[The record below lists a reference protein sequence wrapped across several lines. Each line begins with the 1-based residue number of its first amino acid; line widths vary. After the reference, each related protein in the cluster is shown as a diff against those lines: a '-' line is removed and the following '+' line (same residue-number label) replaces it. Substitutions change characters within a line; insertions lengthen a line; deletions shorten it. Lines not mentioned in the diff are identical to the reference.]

1 MSVSINYILEHQDQE
16 YYNCFTI
23 WRMPFLEK
31 RHYIDFLQPNLD
43 NIHFVGI
50 RKVRVKSC
58 YTYVR
63 LIQRRVQIEF
73 ETDIHVPND
82 ILGYQGYT
90 EDSISSLFRYE
101 DDAVNHAYEENDLTY
116 GFPHK
121 ITFLENLRAM
131 KEHVIDIN
139 LAMAKAIKHLMDI
152 NNIPE
157 SFKYKDSHFH
167 SFKSV
172 CESNGINWNDVLAKF
187 PGSNIIDDGNQ
198 YKTGIM

>member
-16 YYNCFTI
+16 YYNCFNI

-31 RHYIDFLQPNLD
+31 RHYVDFLQPNLD
-43 NIHFVGI
+43 NIHFVGV
-50 RKVRVKSC
+50 RKVRVRSC
-58 YTYVR
+58 NIYTTYTP
-63 LIQRRVQIEF
+63 RRVQIEF

-82 ILGYQGYT
+82 VLGYQGDT
-90 EDSISSLFRYE
+90 VDSISSLFRYE
-101 DDAVNHAYEENDLTY
+101 DDAVNHAYVENDLTY
-116 GFPHK
+116 GFIHRT
-121 ITFLENLRAM
+121 TFLERLTAM

-157 SFKYKDSHFH
+157 SFRYKDSHFH
-167 SFKSV
+167 SFRSV
-172 CESNGINWNDVLAKF
+172 CESNGVSWDDVLTKF
-187 PGSNIIDDGNQ
+187 PDSDIIDNGNR